1 MTSPARIASTTGR
14 RAFDAYSGDPGREQ
28 LGDHGAKPGLVVGD
42 GEPPG
47 LLAVMVDDGHCMIG
61 AGTVHPGGGS
71 RRLGYIGDTHCCL
84 LAAEAVK
91 RHPVVPGRGCRSHT
105 DRRSMAHS
113 PVASRRVLGH
123 LRLTESARRRPRPG
137 GVSTFRMRELRP
149 GWAPL
154 YAEAYIWS
162 LSSRLHYRLL
172 RFGAISIAK
181 RMRKA

>member
-1 MTSPARIASTTGR
+1 MAPGPALSWATENARSARRHGR
-14 RAFDAYSGDPGREQ
+14 RWPLHDWCWLS
-28 LGDHGAKPGLVVGD
+28 
-42 GEPPG
+42 PP
-47 LLAVMVDDGHCMIG
+47 LRWVAMIG
-61 AGTVHPGGGS
+61 AGSVHPCGGS

-84 LAAEAVK
+84 LAAEAVE
-91 RHPVVPGRGCRSHT
+91 RHPVVLGRGCRSLT

>member
-1 MTSPARIASTTGR
+1 
-14 RAFDAYSGDPGREQ
+14 
-28 LGDHGAKPGLVVGD
+28 
-42 GEPPG
+42 
-47 LLAVMVDDGHCMIG
+47 MVDDGHCMIG
-61 AGTVHPGGGS
+61 AGSVHPGGGS

-84 LAAEAVK
+84 LAAEAVE
-91 RHPVVPGRGCRSHT
+91 RHPVVLGRGCRSLT

-123 LRLTESARRRPRPG
+123 LRLTESARRRPEPG
-137 GVSTFRMRELRP
+137 GISTFRMRELRP

-172 RFGAISIAK
+172 RFGAINIAK
-181 RMRKA
+181 RMRKT